1 VVFDR
6 TENEPEEWDP
16 EEEYYD
22 PDSDGLT
29 IPQVGDEDGPGDI
42 DDLSSAI
49 EPPAV
54 ELSEADV
61 PADLLQTFWA
71 LVLVLNA
78 AVLAVSLGLL
88 ILLFEGY
95 STRVTALVVAGV
107 VLFGFAVRRYRR
119 FQADD
124 SGDPDDGSE
133 AETPPGSDGGGSGTE
148 TASDDEESETTTASD
163 GGAETTSGSV
173 AQGQLPNRDDPE

>member
-1 VVFDR
+1 MVFDR

-29 IPQVGDEDGPGDI
+29 IPQVSGDDGPDDL

-49 EPPAV
+49 EPPEV
-54 ELSEADV
+54 EMGETDAS
-61 PADLLQTFWA
+61 ADLLQTFWA

-78 AVLAVSLGLL
+78 AVLAVSLGSLML
-88 ILLFEGY
+88 VFEGG
-95 STRVTALVVAGV
+95 STHAVALVVAGV

-119 FQADD
+119 FRDGADEPD
-124 SGDPDDGSE
+124 EADPDPSSD
-133 AETPPGSDGGGSGTE
+133 SDGGESGAAVEADGQPAE
-148 TASDDEESETTTASD
+148 TASDDA
-163 GGAETTSGSV
+163 AETTSGSV
-173 AQGQLPNRDDPE
+173 TQRQSPNGNDRS